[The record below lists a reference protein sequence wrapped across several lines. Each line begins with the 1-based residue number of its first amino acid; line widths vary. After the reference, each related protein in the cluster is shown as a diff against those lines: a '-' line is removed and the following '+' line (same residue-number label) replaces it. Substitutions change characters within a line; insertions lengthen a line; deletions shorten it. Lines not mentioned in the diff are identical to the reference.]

1 MALKSKIRSFVA
13 ACALVVL
20 GAGTAVAQGCD
31 VTEFTSKNGQLYL
44 AAENELLVNDNATA
58 ALAKLNELRA
68 NEMNCYEEGALLR
81 LSAAVKVESGD
92 YMGAVADLESA
103 VNKGYVPADQIATTY
118 YNIAQLY
125 LQDENMPRAISYMER
140 WMSAGGQ
147 PDRSQK
153 WQLAV
158 LYHKADDNQ
167 KSLRWAEE
175 VFRQDGPNAERE
187 VYDFLIFLYD
197 ETGQLAKKAQLLE
210 QLLRRNPT
218 ERRLWDAI
226 AGDYFQAGNQRRAF
240 EVQKAM
246 YLGGILQTSDEI
258 MRVVNFYNQFDVPFQ
273 AAKIL
278 EKEMNAGRV
287 EKNYEKLELLANLY
301 QVAREFERAIP
312 VIREAAQLSNSG
324 EMYERLG
331 RSYAELKD
339 WEQTEEAL
347 LQALNTG
354 GINDRGTAWTLIGQS
369 RYERDD
375 VEGALEAFRSAN
387 NRGGRGWIDFIAA
400 ERATARALQCFELR
414 TPFLELDN
422 ERKACN
428 RLSALNEDQRP
439 EGCRTIDERYEIAQ
453 IAYQESGCADGS

>member
-1 MALKSKIRSFVA
+1 MAVISKFRGFVA
-13 ACALVVL
+13 ACALVAI
-20 GAGTAVAQGCD
+20 GATSAVAQSCD
-31 VTEFTSKNGQLYL
+31 TTEFGSKNGQLYL
-44 AAENELLVNDNATA
+44 AAENELLVNENPQA

-68 NEMNCYEEGALLR
+68 QELNCYERGALLR
-81 LSAAVKVESGD
+81 LSAAVKVETGD
-92 YMGAVADLESA
+92 YAGATSDLESL
-103 VNKGYVPADQIATTY
+103 VNSGQVPADQLAQTY

-125 LQDENMPRAISYMER
+125 LSSEDMPNSIRYMER
-140 WMSAGGQ
+140 WMQAGGQ
-147 PDRSQK
+147 PDRTQK

-158 LYHKADDNQ
+158 LYHKAEDNQ
-167 KSLRWAEE
+167 KALRWAEE
-175 VFRQDGPNAERE
+175 VFRQDGPNASRE

-197 ETGQLAKKAQLLE
+197 ETGQLGKKAQLLE
-210 QLLRRNPT
+210 QLLQRNPT

-246 YLGGILQTSDEI
+246 YLGGILQTEDEI

-278 EKEMNAGRV
+278 EKELNAGRIT
-287 EKNYEKLELLANLY
+287 KTYEKLELLANLY

-312 VIREAAQLSNSG
+312 VIREAAQMNNSG

-331 RSYAELKD
+331 RSYAELKE
-339 WEQTEEAL
+339 WEETEEAL
-347 LQALNTG
+347 TQALNTG

-369 RYERDD
+369 RYERGD

-414 TPFLELDN
+414 TPLLEIDN

-439 EGCRTIDERYEIAQ
+439 EGCRTVDERYDAAQ
-453 IAYQESGCADGS
+453 TTYQESGCANDS

>member
-1 MALKSKIRSFVA
+1 MAVISRIKGFVA
-13 ACALVVL
+13 ACALVAV
-20 GAGTAVAQGCD
+20 GATTAVAQGCD
-31 VTEFTSKNGQLYL
+31 TTEFSSANGKLYL
-44 AAENELLVNDNATA
+44 EAENALMVEEDAATA
-58 ALAKLNELRA
+58 LSKLNQLRA
-68 NEMNCYEEGALLR
+68 NELNCYEEGAALR
-81 LSAAVKVESGD
+81 LSAAVKVETGD
-92 YMGAVADLESA
+92 YRGAVADLEA
-103 VNKGYVPADQIATTY
+103 AIARGYVPAEQIATTY

-125 LQDENMPRAISYMER
+125 LQEEDMPKAIQYMER
-140 WMSAGGQ
+140 WMSAGGT
-147 PDRSQK
+147 PDRGQK

-158 LYHKADDNQ
+158 LYHKAEDNQ
-167 KSLRWAEE
+167 KALRWAEE
-175 VFRQDGPNAERE
+175 VFRQDGPNAERQ

-210 QLLRRNPT
+210 QLLQRNPT

-287 EKNYEKLELLANLY
+287 EKTYEKLELLANLY

-312 VIREAAQLSNSG
+312 VIREAAEINNNG
-324 EMYERLG
+324 AMYERLG

-339 WEQTEEAL
+339 WEATETAL
-347 LQALNTG
+347 TQALNAG
-354 GINDRGTAWTLIGQS
+354 GISDSGTAWTLIGQS

-375 VEGALEAFRSAN
+375 VEGAIEAFRNAN
-387 NRGGRGWIDFIAA
+387 NRGGRGWLDFISA

-422 ERKACN
+422 ERKACD
-428 RLSALNEDQRP
+428 RLRVLGDNMP
-439 EGCRTIDERYEIAQ
+439 EACSTVSERYSAAQ
-453 IAYQESGCADGS
+453 TAYQESGCADGS